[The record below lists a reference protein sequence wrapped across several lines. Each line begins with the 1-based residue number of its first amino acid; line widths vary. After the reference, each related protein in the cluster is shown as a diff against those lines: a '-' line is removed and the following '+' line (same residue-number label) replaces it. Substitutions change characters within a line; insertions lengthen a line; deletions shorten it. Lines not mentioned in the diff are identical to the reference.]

1 MNRKLRLTRSI
12 QKIKE
17 KQINFLLEE
26 VEKNLEEYKKAL
38 QIKDKQLS
46 NIKKILQ
53 GAKKSYDTVVNENTE
68 FKIFLKILNKGTNS
82 TKNNNKKNILTGK
95 DNNLGKN
102 KQKNIKNLSARKE
115 VTVNLK
121 WKRVNTYLKKK
132 RRLWNEK

>member
-1 MNRKLRLTRSI
+1 M
-12 QKIKE
+12 
-17 KQINFLLEE
+17 
-26 VEKNLEEYKKAL
+26 
-38 QIKDKQLS
+38 
-46 NIKKILQ
+46 KILN
-53 GAKKSYDTVVNENTE
+53 S
-68 FKIFLKILNKGTNS
+68 KIFLKILNKGTNS

>member
-1 MNRKLRLTRSI
+1 M
-12 QKIKE
+12 
-17 KQINFLLEE
+17 
-26 VEKNLEEYKKAL
+26 
-38 QIKDKQLS
+38 
-46 NIKKILQ
+46 
-53 GAKKSYDTVVNENTE
+53 
-68 FKIFLKILNKGTNS
+68 KILNKGTNS

>member
-1 MNRKLRLTRSI
+1 M
-12 QKIKE
+12 
-17 KQINFLLEE
+17 
-26 VEKNLEEYKKAL
+26 
-38 QIKDKQLS
+38 
-46 NIKKILQ
+46 KILN
-53 GAKKSYDTVVNENTE
+53 S
-68 FKIFLKILNKGTNS
+68 KIFLKILNKGTNS

-132 RRLWNEK
+132 RRLWNEKQKKNNMDKILKSTTFEYLNKDAKRDKR